1 VLKKI
6 GIEKLRLG
14 MFIHEFC
21 GSWMDHPFW
30 KAKFVLED
38 ETDLERCRDSAIRE
52 LWIDTAK
59 GADVEGG
66 ISTEEAEARIDASLQ
81 AASSNPVP
89 RAIQVSAAEE
99 LDRAKRLC
107 DAARPAVE
115 TMFREARMGASIDTA
130 GLQPLVEEISSS
142 VMRHP
147 GAFVSLARLKTKDD
161 YTYMHSVA
169 VCGLMV
175 ALARRLGLDEDTTRD
190 AGLAGLLHDLGKAA
204 IPLDVLNKPG
214 KLTDDEFR
222 VVKDHPTAGYEM
234 LREAGGV
241 GEIALD
247 VALHHH
253 EKVDGTGYPHRLKA
267 DQISLF
273 AKMGA
278 VCDVY
283 DAITSDRPY
292 KAGWNP
298 SEALRKMA
306 EWAPGHFEMSIFHAF
321 VKTVGIY
328 PLGSLVR
335 LESGLLAVVV
345 ETREETVLKPVVKAF
360 YCTRRKE
367 RLFPRLIDLGRPNA
381 KDRIAGWESREK
393 WRFPDLD
400 ELWIDKG
407 LAASA

>member
-1 VLKKI
+1 MLKKVKVEQLKT
-6 GIEKLRLG
+6 GMYLVKL
-14 MFIHEFC
+14 C
-21 GSWMDHPFW
+21 GSWLGHPFW
-30 KAKFVLED
+30 KSSFLLED
-38 ETDLERCRDSAIRE
+38 ETDIQRLRNSKITEVF
-52 LWIDTAK
+52 IDIEK
-59 GADVEGG
+59 GD
-66 ISTEEAEARIDASLQ
+66 DASEVGTSRSAGAPEAL
-81 AASSNPVP
+81 PVKP
-89 RAIQVSAAEE
+89 EPAVIALVEPNTVAISE
-99 LDRAKRLC
+99 LDRARRVC
-107 DAARPAVE
+107 DAAKPAVE
-115 TMFREARMGASIDTA
+115 NMFREARMGQSIDLT
-130 GLQPLVEEISSS
+130 GMEDLVGEISSS

-169 VCGLMV
+169 VCGLMI
-175 ALARRLGLDEDTTRD
+175 ALSRGLGLDADTIRQT
-190 AGLAGLLHDLGKAA
+190 GLAGLLHDLGKAA

-214 KLTDDEFR
+214 KLSDDEFR
-222 VVKDHPTAGYEM
+222 VIKDHPTAGHEM

-253 EKVDGTGYPHRLKA
+253 EKVDGTGYPHRLNA
-267 DQISLF
+267 EQISLF

-298 SEALRKMA
+298 AEALRKMA
-306 EWAPGHFEMSIFHAF
+306 SWAPNHFDMAIFQTF

-328 PLGSLVR
+328 PLGTLVR

-345 ETREETVLKPVVKAF
+345 ETRQDALLKPIVKAF

-367 RLFPRLIDLGRPNA
+367 SILPRTIDLGRAQA
-381 KDRIAGWESREK
+381 KDAIANWESRDN
-393 WRFPDLD
+393 WRFPELD
-400 ELWIDKG
+400 ARWVHHE
-407 LAASA
+407 LAATG